1 MKRSVPHAFV
11 TREQVADLTTAFT
24 NELDSVNSWLKIDW
38 RLQVT
43 PERTRLVMWLIGDPD
58 ASKVAVDIATEDFF
72 LAVGY
77 EKQLARRTV
86 DKLVADLGR
95 EPRR

>member
-11 TREQVADLTTAFT
+11 TREQVVDLTTAFT
-24 NELDSVNSWLKIDW
+24 NELSSVAAWLHVDW
-38 RLQVT
+38 RLQVN
-43 PERTRLVMWLIGDPD
+43 PERTRLVVWLVGDPD
-58 ASKVAVDIATEDFF
+58 ASKVAADIATEDFF
-72 LAVGY
+72 VVIGY
-77 EKQLARRTV
+77 EKQLVRRTV